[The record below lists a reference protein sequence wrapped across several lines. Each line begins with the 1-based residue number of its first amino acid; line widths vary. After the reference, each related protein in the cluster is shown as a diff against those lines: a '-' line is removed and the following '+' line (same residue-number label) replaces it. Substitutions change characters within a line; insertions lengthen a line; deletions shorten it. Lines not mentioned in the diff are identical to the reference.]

1 MGTAMDDHALL
12 IIRLVVGTLVA
23 GHGAQKLFGWFGGG
37 GLPGTA
43 GFLTSIGLRP
53 ARFWAVVAGVT
64 ELGSG
69 TLTVL
74 GLLYPLAPVGILAA
88 MTVAIATV
96 HRGKPIWADQGGAE
110 LPLTNAATA
119 AALILTGPGGYAL
132 DEALGFG
139 LLQWAS
145 FVTLPLLGVSG
156 LGIAIALLRREGSPS
171 AGAREPVSANQA
183 QRPA

>member
-1 MGTAMDDHALL
+1 MDDHALL
-12 IIRLVVGTLVA
+12 IVRLVVGTLVA

-37 GLPGTA
+37 GLHGTTT
-43 GFLTSIGLRP
+43 FLTGIGLRP

-110 LPLTNAATA
+110 LPLTNAAVA
-119 AALILTGPGGYAL
+119 AALILAGPGSFGL
-132 DEALGFG
+132 DETLGIG
-139 LLQWAS
+139 LLQWAA
-145 FVTLPLLGVSG
+145 FVSVPALAVSALGV
-156 LGIAIALLRREGSPS
+156 AIALLTRGGSQT
-171 AGAREPVSANQA
+171 GGTGEPLPANQA

>member
-1 MGTAMDDHALL
+1 MDDLGLL

-37 GLPGTA
+37 GLLGTTA
-43 GFLTSIGLRP
+43 FLTSVGLRP
-53 ARFWAVVAGVT
+53 ARFWAIVAGIT

-69 TLTVL
+69 TLTLL

-96 HRGKPIWADQGGAE
+96 HWGKPIWADQGGAE
-110 LPLTNAATA
+110 LPLTNAAVA

-132 DEALGFG
+132 DQDLGSG
-139 LLQWAS
+139 LLQWAA
-145 FVTLPLLGVSG
+145 FVTVPALAVSALGV
-156 LGIAIALLRREGSPS
+156 AIALLTRGGSPS
-171 AGAREPVSANQA
+171 AGARETWSSSAA
-183 QRPA
+183 QRSA

>member
-1 MGTAMDDHALL
+1 MDDHALL

-37 GLPGTA
+37 GLRGTTA
-43 GFLTSIGLRP
+43 FLTSIGLRP
-53 ARFWAVVAGVT
+53 ARFWAVIAGTT

-96 HRGKPIWADQGGAE
+96 HWGKPIWADQGGAE
-110 LPLTNAATA
+110 LPLTNAAVATA
-119 AALILTGPGGYAL
+119 LVIAGPGGYAL

-139 LLQWAS
+139 LLQWATFITVPFLAVS
-145 FVTLPLLGVSG
+145 ALGV
-156 LGIAIALLRREGSPS
+156 AIALLTRGGSQA
-171 AGAREPVSANQA
+171 AGAR
-183 QRPA
+183 